1 MDWTEIDREDFRRLL
16 VEIDA
21 ARMPFGKYAGVA
33 ITDLPSE
40 YLTWFA
46 ERGFPAG
53 RLGELLAYVYEI
65 KGVGMD
71 AVFEPLRKARGGR
84 MTARKPRRRG
94 YDFE

>member
-21 ARMPFGKYAGVA
+21 ARMPFGKYAGFP

-46 ERGFPAG
+46 ERGFPKG

-71 AVFEPLRKARGGR
+71 GVFEPLRQARGGR
-84 MTARKPRRRG
+84 AKMRKPRRRG

>member
-1 MDWTEIDREDFRRLL
+1 MTKLDNPMNALIPLALL
-16 VEIDA
+16 ALAGCTDA

-53 RLGELLAYVYEI
+53 RLGELLASVYEI
-65 KGVGMD
+65 KGV
-71 AVFEPLRKARGGR
+71 
-84 MTARKPRRRG
+84 
-94 YDFE
+94 